1 MSRASLQEF
10 RAALWPSPPAAAE
23 FAAACS
29 HVGALEVSKWLEI
42 LIETVSDPRYTE
54 RLRVF
59 AYVAERTLDP
69 ALFVPYVRCLG
80 THEPHLRGLLVT
92 LIPKVN
98 SVPGHYELCRML
110 GAQDPSSRALA
121 VQLLQIVA
129 GKQAFDMLVELVKD
143 ASFAG
148 RIDAIDLMMPRAL
161 HQGGRLLAAVIASG
175 RPNERAH
182 ALRVLMSKHFVAHP
196 ALALEVASAALD
208 DADERVLREAMN
220 VVATYSSEAEF
231 AAKTDPL
238 LGSNDPQKQKVVVEQ
253 LARFPSLRTIQ
264 ILTRKLR
271 ERNSIIQLAVV
282 EAAERIGT
290 DAVLPILVEGLT
302 DAQLPVKTAALHAVA
317 RLSDSGRVDA
327 ARAVLWLLRSRDV
340 NVRRIAVEVLNRV
353 GDPRGDLA
361 PRLLKFLRDEDW
373 WVRERTMDA
382 LVAMMPGATLAGHLV
397 SYLADK
403 SPVVRRFAVGTFRR
417 IAQPSTLVA
426 LVGVAQSDPDWWVRE
441 EAVLAIAAI
450 TDPGVTTYLVEL
462 GRAQPDLRLVCV
474 DALKKRTATDA
485 LDFVVDCL
493 QDEDADVRVAALVAL
508 GELGGRAHAHML
520 EVLLDDSSPLVQRTA
535 RELLSRWNVQAE
547 PTIRTKIGVDRLLA
561 AVVEGDADDLL
572 LFAGRVPYVKRRG
585 VVEPLHGWK
594 PLSNETLSAMLDA
607 LLSPAQ
613 REAFRAGGDVDLSHE
628 MRALGARFRVNLF
641 NHLGGVGAVF
651 RVVKNDALLIVLEN
665 LGLPESVSRL
675 AHLKDGLVLIGGPT
689 GSGKSTTLAALVDRI
704 NRTQARH
711 IVTIEDPIETV
722 HIGERSLVT
731 QREIGSHTRS
741 FPDALRAALRQDPD
755 VIVVGEMR
763 DAATFQFAVSAAET
777 GHLVLGTMHT
787 SSAETSITRIIN
799 SFSGA
804 QHAQVRAMLA
814 ASIRAIVCQALLRRK
829 SGEGRVIA
837 AEVMLNTDAIAN
849 LIRKG
854 KEFQIATTIAMN
866 RAMGMQLL
874 DHELARLVRDNL
886 VDAEEAHARAVDKTQ
901 FTATLMGGADAPGK
915 SGSIRAVPP
924 DARRSVIP
932 EPRRSVIPEPSP
944 SGKSLP
950 PSPGL
955 PTSVAPPRR

>member
-10 RAALWPSPPAAAE
+10 RVAPWPSPPAAAQL
-23 FAAACS
+23 AAACAQI
-29 HVGALEVSKWLEI
+29 GAGELVKWLEI
-42 LIETVSDPRYTE
+42 LLETVGDARYGE

-59 AYVAERTLDP
+59 ASVADRTLDP
-69 ALFVPYVRCLG
+69 AMFVPYVRCLA
-80 THEPHLRGLLVT
+80 TPEPHLRGLLVT
-92 LIPKVN
+92 LIPRVN
-98 SVPGHYELCRML
+98 SVPGHLELCRML
-110 GAQDPSSRALA
+110 GAADPSSRALA
-121 VQLLQIVA
+121 VKLLQTVG
-129 GKQAFDMLVELVKD
+129 GKQAFDMLVDLVRD
-143 ASFAG
+143 PSFAG

-161 HQGGRLLAAVIASG
+161 HQGDRLLAAVIASG

-182 ALRVLMSKHFVAHP
+182 ALRALLGKYFVAHP
-196 ALALEVASAALD
+196 ALALEVASTALD

-220 VVATYSSEAEF
+220 VVAAYSSEAEF
-231 AAKTDPL
+231 ATITAPL
-238 LGSNDPQKQKVVVEQ
+238 LASNEAHKQRIVIEQ

-271 ERNSIIQLAVV
+271 ERISAVQLAVV
-282 EAAERIGT
+282 ETAERIGT

-302 DAQLPVKTAALHAVA
+302 DAQLPVKTAAMNAVA
-317 RLSDSGRVDA
+317 RLSEVGRVDA

-382 LVAMMPGATLAGHLV
+382 LVAMMPGPVLAAHLV
-397 SYLADK
+397 AYVSDR
-403 SPVVRRFAVGTFRR
+403 SPVVRRFAVSTFRR
-417 IAQPSTLVA
+417 MAEPSTLGV
-426 LVGVAQSDPDWWVRE
+426 LLGVAQDDPDWWVRE
-441 EAVLAIAAI
+441 EAVLALAAI
-450 TDPGVTTYLVEL
+450 ADPRVPAQLVDL
-462 GRAQPDLRLVCV
+462 GREQPDLRLVCV
-474 DALKKRTATDA
+474 ESLKKRNATEG
-485 LDFVVDCL
+485 LPFVVDCL
-493 QDEDADVRVAALVAL
+493 QDEDADVRVAALLAL
-508 GELGGRAHAHML
+508 GELGGRAHVHVL
-520 EVLLDDSSPLVQRTA
+520 ESMIEDPSPLVQRTA
-535 RELLSRWNVQAE
+535 RELLTRWKVQAE
-547 PTIRTKIGVDRLLA
+547 PTIRSKIGVDRLLA

-585 VVEPLHGWK
+585 VVEPLLGWK
-594 PLSNETLSAMLDA
+594 PLSNDTLVSLLDT

-613 REAFRAGGDVDLSHE
+613 RDAFRAGRDVDLSHE
-628 MRALGARFRVNLF
+628 MRALGARFRVNVF
-641 NHLGGVGAVF
+641 AHLGGAGAVF

-665 LGLPESVSRL
+665 LGLPESVNRL

-689 GSGKSTTLAALVDRI
+689 GAGKSTTLAALVDRI

-722 HIGERSLVT
+722 HLGDRCLVT

-777 GHLVLGTMHT
+777 GHLVLATMHT

-799 SFSGA
+799 SFPGT

-854 KEFQIATTIAMN
+854 KEFQIATAIAMG
-866 RAMGMQLL
+866 RGAGMQLL
-874 DHELARLVRDNL
+874 DHELARLVRENL
-886 VDAEEAHARAVDKTQ
+886 VEAEEAHARAVDKAQ
-901 FTATLMGGADAPGK
+901 FTATLMGAEAAAKAQLGR
-915 SGSIRAVPP
+915 SVQPP
-924 DARRSVIP
+924 DPRRSVLP
-932 EPRRSVIPEPSP
+932 DAPRRSVIPDAPP
-944 SGKSLP
+944 SGRAVQTNPGP
-950 PSPGL
+950 PS
-955 PTSVAPPRR
+955 RR